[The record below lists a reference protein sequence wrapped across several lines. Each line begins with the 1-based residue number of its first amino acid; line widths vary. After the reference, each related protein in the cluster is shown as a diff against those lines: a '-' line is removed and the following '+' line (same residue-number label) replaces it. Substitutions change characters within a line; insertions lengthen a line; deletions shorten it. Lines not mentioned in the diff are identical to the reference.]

1 MKDYMATGRGG
12 SAVQT
17 KLGFLIFGE
26 QGAWKS
32 SLSLEFMKFIREDGK
47 PFRVLFIDPEQG
59 SVDSYLEKYELE
71 GYDLRN
77 IFIIYTQSI
86 SEVKEF
92 IRKAKDNEDFY
103 EFDENGDE
111 TDTVYLDADG
121 LPFRPDAIVVDGIT
135 LLYVAK
141 QQSML
146 EFSKKRATVRA
157 KKNEL
162 IGMEKEVAIE
172 GSGIEIKDYQTL
184 KFEGQDLILDLLASG
199 KHFATTCR
207 EEDEKEPYKD
217 KNGEIKSMATG
228 RKIPSGFKDIRY
240 NVKTVLHTFKD
251 TDGVMKAIVENKDRT
266 LVHKQDEILIE
277 PTLLDWQ
284 IVIDKN
290 KGKKDFVIANNLN
303 KAVEAER
310 KAIEKDNAK
319 FDDEFESSNNTAT
332 TAELKTAEDYHK
344 AIGEA
349 ITKLSATDKSKKQ
362 KEVADAN
369 LPKAYQKLSDISQL
383 KTYLSIINK

>member
-1 MKDYMATGRGG
+1 MAIGRGG

-26 QGAWKS
+26 QGSWKS
-32 SLSLEFMKFIREDGK
+32 SLCAELIKFKREDGK
-47 PFRVLFIDPEQG
+47 PFRVLYLDPEQG
-59 SVDSYLEKYELE
+59 SIDSYLENYEKE

-86 SEVKEF
+86 SETKDF
-92 IRKAKDNEDFY
+92 IRRAKDNEDFY
-103 EFDENGDE
+103 EFDEEGNE

-121 LPFRPDAIVVDGIT
+121 LPFRPDAIVVDGIS

-146 EFSKKRATVRA
+146 NFSKKRATVRA

-162 IGMEKEVAIE
+162 VGMEKEVAID
-172 GSGIEIKDYQTL
+172 GAGIEIKDYQTL
-184 KFEGQDLILDLLASG
+184 KFEGQDLILDLLACG

-207 EEDEKEPYKD
+207 EEDEKESYKD

-251 TDGVMKAIVENKDRT
+251 DDGVMKAIVENKDRT
-266 LVHKQDEILIE
+266 LVHKQDEILVE

-284 IVIDKN
+284 VVIDKN
-290 KGKKDFVIANNLN
+290 KGKKDFRIANNLN
-303 KAVEAER
+303 KSVDLEM
-310 KAIEKDNAK
+310 KAIEKENAK
-319 FDDEFESSNNTAT
+319 FGEEFDSTENKAST
-332 TAELKTAEDYHK
+332 ELKTVDDYHK
-344 AIGEA
+344 AIKDA
-349 ITKLSATDKSKKQ
+349 ITRLPAKEKSVKQ
-362 KEVADAN
+362 AQITEAN
-369 LPKAYQKLSDISQL
+369 LPKAYQKLTEMDKL
-383 KTYLSIINK
+383 KTYLEIVNS

>member
-1 MKDYMATGRGG
+1 MATGRGG

-17 KLGFLIFGE
+17 KLGFLIYGE

-32 SLSLEFMKFIREDGK
+32 SLSLEFMKFTREDGK

-207 EEDEKEPYKD
+207 EEDEKESYKD

-266 LVHKQDEILIE
+266 LVHKQDEIIIE

-290 KGKKDFVIANNLN
+290 KGKKNFVIANNLN

-310 KAIEKDNAK
+310 RAIEKDNAK
-319 FDDEFESSNNTAT
+319 FDDEFESVNNTAT

-349 ITKLSATDKSKKQ
+349 ITKLSATEKSKKQ
-362 KEVADAN
+362 KEIADAN